1 MLCTDPAERGRRKM
15 QIDVTNAKEMGR
27 EVNTHDSV
35 LEEFRFDRKEKR
47 LYMVIS
53 DTYPCARIRS
63 ITCHQV
69 IGFAMTAGDYWGPS
83 SRING
88 LALVEG
94 AEKTLTARL
103 LSLWSG
109 DRSIVCPLGDDPER
123 YIEMVIEFISGDL
136 LRVVCERIVIA

>member
-1 MLCTDPAERGRRKM
+1 M

-27 EVNTHDSV
+27 EVDTHDSI
-35 LEEFRFDRKEKR
+35 LEEFRFDREGKQ

-88 LALVEG
+88 LAFVGG
-94 AEKTLTARL
+94 AEKTLTWRL
-103 LSLWSG
+103 LSLWS
-109 DRSIVCPLGDDPER
+109 DERSMVCPLGDDPER
-123 YIEMVIEFISGDL
+123 YLEMVIEFISGDL
-136 LRVVCERIVIA
+136 LRVVCERVVIA